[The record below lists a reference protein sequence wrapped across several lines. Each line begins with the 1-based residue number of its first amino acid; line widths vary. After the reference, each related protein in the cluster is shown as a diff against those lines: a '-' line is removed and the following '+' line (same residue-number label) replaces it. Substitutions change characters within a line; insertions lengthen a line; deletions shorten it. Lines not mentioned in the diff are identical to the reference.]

1 MTFTPEYC
9 IIYSTITDN
18 SERIYTK
25 AEDKDMEYGPDLL
38 TLVDEEGV
46 EHEFEVVDTLDKDD
60 ETYFALVPVMD
71 ESNISDVDGELVILK
86 VVEEDGEEF
95 LEAIEDDDEFD
106 DISDI
111 FMERLEELYDFEEEN
126 EKEDE

>member
-1 MTFTPEYC
+1 M
-9 IIYSTITDN
+9 
-18 SERIYTK
+18 

-38 TLVDEEGV
+38 TLDDEEGV
-46 EHEFEVVDTLDKDD
+46 EHEFEVVDTLDKDG